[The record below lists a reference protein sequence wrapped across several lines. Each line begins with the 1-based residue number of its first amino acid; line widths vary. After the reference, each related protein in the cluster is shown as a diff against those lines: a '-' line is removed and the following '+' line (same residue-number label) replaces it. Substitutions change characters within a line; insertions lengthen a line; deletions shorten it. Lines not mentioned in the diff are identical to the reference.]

1 MWMCARCAEER
12 KRDLMVATTI
22 QLYYIHTWL
31 SWSTV
36 MRVFHGSR
44 KKRRYVSSVRALLG
58 ISFAGRRL
66 AVFPSARFSS
76 DPIQSSSPFFACLP
90 SLSVVQSCR
99 FFSSCKERR
108 TQRRTQPGKASVGL
122 STSLFTPNNF

>member
-1 MWMCARCAEER
+1 MCARCAEER

-44 KKRRYVSSVRALLG
+44 KKRRYVSSVRVLLG
-58 ISFAGRRL
+58 IYFAGRRL
-66 AVFPSARFSS
+66 
-76 DPIQSSSPFFACLP
+76 PFRSVVLRSNPPPP
-90 SLSVVQSCR
+90 SLICLLAVS
-99 FFSSCKERR
+99 
-108 TQRRTQPGKASVGL
+108 P
-122 STSLFTPNNF
+122 

>member
-1 MWMCARCAEER
+1 MWMCAQCAEER
-12 KRDLMVATTI
+12 MRDLMVATTI
-22 QLYYIHTWL
+22 LLYYIHTWL

-66 AVFPSARFSS
+66 PFRSVLLRSNPILLPLLCLLAVSLRSTELQ
-76 DPIQSSSPFFACLP
+76 IFFF
-90 SLSVVQSCR
+90 VQR
-99 FFSSCKERR
+99 KANAEKNAAWE
-108 TQRRTQPGKASVGL
+108 GKRGPVD
-122 STSLFTPNNF
+122 